1 MPDTIAVGFI
11 GFGEAGFIIA
21 KGLREAG
28 LERIFFCHLNRH
40 DPQRAALAAKRGRE
54 AGAAALDS
62 AEALVA
68 RSDYLLSVVPPDAA
82 VAAAE
87 EYAPFLGPGK
97 VYIDL
102 TSSSPETMKAAARKV
117 EATGAFFVDG
127 ALMGPVPA
135 EGHRV
140 LTFVSGARAEAAAAT
155 LNRYGMNL
163 RSVGP
168 EPGQASAIKLIV
180 SIATKGFGG
189 LLIELLLAAHHFRV
203 EETVLKVLNDQFFGR
218 GLEYVVDRFVG
229 SDAVYARRR
238 AVEMAAS
245 LSLLEQL
252 GIDPLMVRATVERLK
267 WSASLG
273 LSAKFGG
280 VPPAGY
286 REVIRA
292 WEEIGLFDGEPHK
305 REQ

>member
-1 MPDTIAVGFI
+1 MPDPISIGFI
-11 GFGEAGFIIA
+11 GLGEAGFAIA
-21 KGLREAG
+21 KGLHAAG
-28 LERIFFCHLNRH
+28 VERVFFTHRNRR
-40 DPQRAALAAKRGRE
+40 DPERAALAAQRGRE
-54 AGAAALDS
+54 AGATALDS
-62 AEALVA
+62 AEELAS

-87 EYAPFLGPGK
+87 EIAPFLGPGK
-97 VYIDL
+97 VYLDL
-102 TSSSPETMKAAARKV
+102 TSSSPEAMKAAAQLI
-117 EATGAFFVDG
+117 EATGALFIDG

-140 LTFVSGARAEAAAAT
+140 LTFVAGPQAEAVAAT

-163 RSVGP
+163 RVVGADA
-168 EPGQASAIKLIV
+168 GQASAIKLIL

-189 LLIELLLAAHHFRV
+189 LLVEMLLAAHHFRV

-218 GLEYVVDRFVG
+218 GLEYVVDRFLG
-229 SDAVYARRR
+229 SDAVYAGRR
-238 AVEMAAS
+238 AVEMEAS
-245 LSLLEQL
+245 QRLLEQL
-252 GIDPLMVRATVERLK
+252 EIDPLMVRATVERLK

-286 REVIRA
+286 QEVIRA
-292 WEEIGLFDGEPHK
+292 WEEIGLFAGELHK
-305 REQ
+305 RKE

>member
-1 MPDTIAVGFI
+1 MPDSFTIGFI
-11 GFGEAGFIIA
+11 GFGEAGFAIA
-21 KGLREAG
+21 KGLHEAG
-28 LERIFFCHLNRH
+28 VERIFFTHLNRQ
-40 DPQRAALAAKRGRE
+40 DPRRAALAAKRGRE
-54 AGAAALDS
+54 AGAVALDL
-62 AEALVA
+62 AEMLAT
-68 RSDYLLSVVPPDAA
+68 RSDYILSVVPPDASR
-82 VAAAE
+82 AAAE
-87 EYAPFLGPGK
+87 EIAPFIGPGK

-102 TSSSPETMKAAARKV
+102 TSSSPEAMKAATRLI
-117 EATGAFFVDG
+117 EAKGAIFVDG
-127 ALMGPVPA
+127 ALMGPVPTA
-135 EGHRV
+135 GHRI
-140 LTFVSGARAEAAAAT
+140 LTFVSGARAEEAAAT

-189 LLIELLLAAHHFRV
+189 LLVETLLAAHHFRV

-229 SDAVYARRR
+229 SDAVYAERR

-292 WEEIGLFDGEPHK
+292 WEDIGLFDGALHK
-305 REQ
+305 PD

>member
-1 MPDTIAVGFI
+1 
-11 GFGEAGFIIA
+11 
-21 KGLREAG
+21 
-28 LERIFFCHLNRH
+28 
-40 DPQRAALAAKRGRE
+40 
-54 AGAAALDS
+54 
-62 AEALVA
+62 
-68 RSDYLLSVVPPDAA
+68 
-82 VAAAE
+82 
-87 EYAPFLGPGK
+87 
-97 VYIDL
+97 
-102 TSSSPETMKAAARKV
+102 
-117 EATGAFFVDG
+117 
-127 ALMGPVPA
+127 
-135 EGHRV
+135 
-140 LTFVSGARAEAAAAT
+140 
-155 LNRYGMNL
+155 MNL
-163 RSVGP
+163 RVVGP
-168 EPGQASAIKLIV
+168 EPGQASAIKLIL

-189 LLIELLLAAHHFRV
+189 LLVEMLLAAHHFRV

-229 SDAVYARRR
+229 SDAVYAGRR
-238 AVEMAAS
+238 AVEMEAS
-245 LSLLEQL
+245 QRLLEQL

>member
-1 MPDTIAVGFI
+1 MPDPFTIGFI
-11 GFGEAGFIIA
+11 GFGEAGFAIA
-21 KGLREAG
+21 KGLHEAG
-28 LERIFFCHLNRH
+28 VERIFFTHRNRR
-40 DPQRAALAAKRGRE
+40 DPGRAALAAKRGWE
-54 AGAAALDS
+54 AGAVALDS
-62 AEALVA
+62 AGVLAA
-68 RSDYLLSVVPPDAA
+68 RCDYLLSVVPPDASRA
-82 VAAAE
+82 VAE
-87 EYAPFLGPGK
+87 EIAPFLGPGK
-97 VYIDL
+97 VYLDL
-102 TSSSPETMKAAARKV
+102 TSSSPEVMERAASLI
-117 EATGAFFVDG
+117 EAKGAVFIDG

-140 LTFVSGARAEAAAAT
+140 LTFVSGAQAEEAAAT

-163 RSVGP
+163 RPVGP
-168 EPGQASAIKLIV
+168 ESGQASAIKLIV

-189 LLIELLLAAHHFRV
+189 LLVEMLLAAHHFRV

-229 SDAVYARRR
+229 SDAVYAERR
-238 AVEMAAS
+238 AVEMEAS
-245 LSLLEQL
+245 LSLLKQL
-252 GIDPLMVRATVERLK
+252 GIDPVMVRATVERLK

-292 WEEIGLFDGEPHK
+292 WEEIGLFDPEPLK
-305 REQ
+305 PEE